1 MMDSDGTD
9 LKDSDE
15 AAPKEIK
22 WLASFVL
29 EVLVIIAIVVAV
41 GFLSP

>member
-15 AAPKEIK
+15 TTPEEIK
-22 WLASFVL
+22 WLLSFVL
-29 EVLVIIAIVVAV
+29 EVLVIIAIVVVV
-41 GFLSP
+41 GFLS